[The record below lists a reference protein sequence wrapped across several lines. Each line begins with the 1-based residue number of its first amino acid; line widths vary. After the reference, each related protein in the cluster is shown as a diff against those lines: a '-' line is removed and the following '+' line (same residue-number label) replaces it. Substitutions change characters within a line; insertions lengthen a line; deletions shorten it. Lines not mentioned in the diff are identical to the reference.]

1 MEAQNENIKALI
13 FDIREKVGRPV
24 STRVVVAAIESLGI
38 RDIDTRSDYGM
49 PSIYELA
56 GLVYYELTTSEE
68 HKGAKNIKQREAIAN
83 APETITTSDYMAVK
97 AKIFARYY
105 SQGIFHLF
113 PVLLQILAII
123 YFGYSL
129 WTFVGFNNVQS
140 TAVVLGVVVG
150 LVSTGGFVQVIGRQ
164 ASFYWNHADY
174 MMTKKTVDYLL
185 KIGAI
190 SIFVV
195 LGVIF
200 ACNLFFHIYPYS
212 FLFVVF
218 TYAILIGLLVL
229 LLAPLHTLDQRW
241 VITVA
246 ITLGTFVAILLKTL
260 TPMLV
265 YVTHWIGIATA
276 VLTAWIFLKVF
287 FKKLVREKKSHSN
300 LDVKPALFLY
310 HNYKYFLYGL
320 AIYVFIFIDRLL
332 AWSTNHNGPLPFVI
346 YFEKDYELGM
356 DFAILVFLLLAGVL
370 EFAIASF
377 SKFMD
382 IGQKTVSASD
392 VPKFGKDLYRMYW
405 QHVAMLVGTGILVFA
420 LVYFMMFASWGYSG
434 QFHERLSSV
443 SVTVCCIGG
452 LGYLF
457 LGWGMLNSLYL
468 FTLGQPDSPLK
479 AILLCCV
486 LNFSVGFLASRFLS
500 YEYSVV
506 GLLIGGIVFMGLTLK
521 AVSKFYK
528 NLDYYYYAAY

>member
-1 MEAQNENIKALI
+1 MEAQNENIKSLI
-13 FDIREKVGRPV
+13 IDIREKVGKPV
-24 STRVVVAAIESLGI
+24 SNRVVVAAIESLGI
-38 RDIDTRSDYGM
+38 RDIDTRTDYGM

-56 GLVYYELTTSEE
+56 DLVYYELTTSEE
-68 HKGAKNIKQREAIAN
+68 HKGAKNVKEREALAN
-83 APETITTSDYMAVK
+83 NPETITTSDYMAVK

-174 MMTKKTVDYLL
+174 VMTKRTVDYLL
-185 KIGAI
+185 KIGSL
-190 SIFVV
+190 SIFGV
-195 LGVIF
+195 LGAIF
-200 ACNLFFHIYPYS
+200 VCNLFFHIYPYA
-212 FLFVVF
+212 FLFIVF
-218 TYAILIGLLVL
+218 TYALLIGLLVL

-246 ITLGTFVAILLKTL
+246 ITSGTVVAILLKTL

-265 YVTHWIGIATA
+265 YFTHWIGISVA
-276 VLTAWIFLKVF
+276 VLVAWIFLKVY
-287 FKKLVREKKSHSN
+287 FKRLLVEKKAKSN
-300 LDVKPALFLY
+300 LEVKPALFLY

-320 AIYVFIFIDRLL
+320 SIYVFIFVDRML
-332 AWSTNHNGPLPFVI
+332 AWSSDNNGPLPFII
-346 YFEKDYELGM
+346 YFEKNYELGM

-382 IGQKTVSASD
+382 IGQKTVSATD
-392 VPKFGKDLYRMYW
+392 VSKFGKDLYKMYW
-405 QHVAMLVGTGILVFA
+405 QHVGMLVFTGLAVFV

-434 QFHERLSSV
+434 QFHETLSDV
-443 SVTVCCIGG
+443 SVTVCYIGG

-468 FTLGQPDSPLK
+468 FTLGQPDSPLR
-479 AILLCCV
+479 AIV
-486 LNFSVGFLASRFLS
+486 LACIVNFGVGFVLSRFVA

-506 GLLIGGIVFMGLTLK
+506 GLLVAGIVFMLMTSR
-521 AVSKFYK
+521 AVAKFYK